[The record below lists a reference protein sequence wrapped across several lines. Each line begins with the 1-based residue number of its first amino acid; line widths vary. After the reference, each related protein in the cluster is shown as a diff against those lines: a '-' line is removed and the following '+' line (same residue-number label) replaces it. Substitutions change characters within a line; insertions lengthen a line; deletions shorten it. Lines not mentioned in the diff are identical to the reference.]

1 MTLDDAIQMAL
12 KNNLELEIEKTN
24 IEAAHNA
31 IQAAKGAFDP
41 YVRLQSAFENRNT
54 PAASVLQGSS
64 GKLNEKFFNNT
75 AGLRQKVF
83 SNGGSYTAD
92 FDAARQTSTNPFTSL
107 NPLTSSRLSFG
118 YMQPLLRNRK
128 IDRER
133 AELLIRNKQA
143 GVSQIEFELRVV
155 DVINRVEQ
163 AYWDLT
169 GARQDVAVKTDAVKL
184 AQEQLDRNKRM
195 IDSGTLAPIELSASQ
210 SELDRRKDTRLAS
223 VGVVTELENQLKT
236 LLVGDKGAEIWG
248 QEIIPSETAMVS
260 PPEWKELSLAL
271 AKALAQRPELKQLA
285 ERLAISTIEMEAN
298 REQTKA
304 QVNLFGNYSFSG
316 LAGSL
321 RPGENP
327 FSASN
332 IPLYDRLNKLSALA
346 GLPAFV
352 PPSGGSLP
360 DFLIGGYGSTLGNL
374 FSGRYQTVQAG
385 LSIDINLRNRASQ
398 AAVAQ
403 SAINERKLKLERA
416 RTEQAIAVQ
425 VRNALQSLE
434 TARERI
440 VASESSANAA
450 QEKLESELRLFQT
463 GESTNFFVLTRQNEF
478 LDSRR
483 REVLARLDFNK
494 AAARL
499 ESAIGQTLENRKIRI
514 K

>member
-1 MTLDDAIQMAL
+1 MRPARLRTVERVKRITFSFPSTGILRSHARPMSEQFDVRYVAQLARLDLSEA
-12 KNNLELEIEKTN
+12 EIGKFQSQLGQVLAHVEK
-24 IEAAHNA
+24 
-31 IQAAKGAFDP
+31 
-41 YVRLQSAFENRNT
+41 
-54 PAASVLQGSS
+54 
-64 GKLNEKFFNNT
+64 
-75 AGLRQKVF
+75 
-83 SNGGSYTAD
+83 
-92 FDAARQTSTNPFTSL
+92 
-107 NPLTSSRLSFG
+107 
-118 YMQPLLRNRK
+118 
-128 IDRER
+128 
-133 AELLIRNKQA
+133 
-143 GVSQIEFELRVV
+143 LRVV

-236 LLVGDKGAEIWG
+236 LLAGDKGAEIWG

-285 ERLAISTIEMEAN
+285 ERLAISAIEMEAN